1 MIYDHWEVWWVNISV
16 WEPKKGPEKVKNG
29 RFNMFSFFWWLQ
41 RYIARRWDE
50 RWVSMQKISSFRQ
63 KTAEIAS
70 GSCWYYKSSLPQSE
84 LVRAVFF
91 RRLPF
96 KSFDT
101 RDVNMLVAWTRPEKR
116 PWGPSGLK
124 VFFWA
129 PNSQGPGRLIT
140 KSEVWEMFQ
149 WMWMTPETW
158 YLTIGMLGEWISAF
172 GPPKKARIRPKMGFR
187 QWKKISSDPNWL
199 YLVIGM
205 KNTCPCKIPEI

>member
-1 MIYDHWEVWWVNISV
+1 MIYDHWEVGWVNISL
-16 WEPKKGPEKVKNG
+16 WEPEKGPEKVKNG
-29 RFNMFSFFWWLQ
+29 RFNMFSFFSWLE
-41 RYIARRWDE
+41 RYMAHRLDE

-124 VFFWA
+124 VFFRS
-129 PNSQGPGRLIT
+129 SQLSRL
-140 KSEVWEMFQ
+140 K
-149 WMWMTPETW
+149 P
-158 YLTIGMLGEWISAF
+158 
-172 GPPKKARIRPKMGFR
+172 
-187 QWKKISSDPNWL
+187 
-199 YLVIGM
+199 LVITQIWRMIDVWGQICLLLC
-205 KNTCPCKIPEI
+205 KLIWKHICPQTWKIPNDQYEAWLLAHPHCCSARVLGGQF